1 MKNIRLLPAF
11 VTLLAGAITSITLY
25 VLKVETHIMLLILLA
40 VLIIFYV
47 LGVIAMKIIM
57 DCPPKEENTQGADE
71 GEVIEKEDD
80 RKDKDDE
87 KTKSESKK

>member
-25 VLKVETHIMLLILLA
+25 VLRVETHIMLSILLA
-40 VLIIFYV
+40 VLLIFYV

-57 DCPPKEENTQGADE
+57 DCPPKEKEENAQPE
-71 GEVIEKEDD
+71 GEMVSKEEETAEKDTE
-80 RKDKDDE
+80 KVKADK
-87 KTKSESKK
+87 K